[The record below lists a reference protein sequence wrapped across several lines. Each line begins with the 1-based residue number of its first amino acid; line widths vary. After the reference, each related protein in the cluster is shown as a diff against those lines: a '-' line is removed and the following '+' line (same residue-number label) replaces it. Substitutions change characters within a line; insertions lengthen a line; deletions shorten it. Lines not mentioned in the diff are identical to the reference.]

1 MQRQEEMRNEQKENE
16 NLMAF
21 ETLVIVAPKAQPH
34 FLFWGSER
42 KPTLLNNYPFSLKL
56 TKLAPFHLK
65 SRNPNYA
72 CGDQYTFQITGERPG
87 LTNKRWVGSLISHLK
102 KLSSMSHLHK
112 NKFHD
117 LDIIRK
123 NLTMEYRKKKC

>member
-1 MQRQEEMRNEQKENE
+1 MRNEQKENE

-21 ETLVIVAPKAQPH
+21 ESLVTVVPKAQPH

-56 TKLAPFHLK
+56 TKLAPFPLK

-72 CGDQYTFQITGERPG
+72 CGD
-87 LTNKRWVGSLISHLK
+87 
-102 KLSSMSHLHK
+102 
-112 NKFHD
+112 
-117 LDIIRK
+117 
-123 NLTMEYRKKKC
+123 